1 MAEND
6 PFSDPSA
13 GGVKVT
19 DFHKSLLLLT
29 PTEYREGITT
39 AYGEKDAVVVDL
51 VALDETESGEPEAHE
66 SVMLFQGVLIGQTK
80 GKVAKGMVLGR
91 LGQRPASKPGQNPAW
106 ALDDPSEDD
115 KKVARK
121 FLETKDPFA
130 A

>member
-1 MAEND
+1 MPDQD

-51 VALDETESGEPEAHE
+51 AVLDGTESGEPETHDSRSE
-66 SVMLFQGVLIGQTK
+66 ERRV
-80 GKVAKGMVLGR
+80 GKECTIQCR
-91 LGQRPASKPGQNPAW
+91 SRWSPYH
-106 ALDDPSEDD
+106 
-115 KKVARK
+115 
-121 FLETKDPFA
+121 
-130 A
+130 

>member
-1 MAEND
+1 MADKD

-13 GGVKVT
+13 GGVKIT

-51 VALDETESGEPEAHE
+51 VALDGTESGEPEAHD

-80 GKVAKGMVLGR
+80 GKVNKGMVLGR
-91 LGQRPASKPGQNPAW
+91 LGQRAASKPGQNPAW
-106 ALDDPSEDD
+106 ALEDPSDAD
-115 KKVARK
+115 KQVARDYLAK
-121 FLETKDPFA
+121 LDPFD
-130 A
+130 